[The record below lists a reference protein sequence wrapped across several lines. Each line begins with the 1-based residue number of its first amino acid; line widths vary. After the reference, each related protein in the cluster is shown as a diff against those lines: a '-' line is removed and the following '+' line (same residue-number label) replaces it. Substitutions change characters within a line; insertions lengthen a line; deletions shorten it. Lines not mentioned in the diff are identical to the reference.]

1 MLEILPQVLWYA
13 LLASAIYALIAIG
26 LTLIFGVLEFIHFA
40 HGDMAMVGAY
50 MLLAFWLML
59 QWPYWVTFIFV
70 PLIAAFLGFVMEKL
84 TFKSMRKSHPF
95 KPLVVSIGIS
105 ILLQSLV
112 IIFFGGGV
120 NSYRQSGGTPAKI
133 FELFNG
139 SLIVTEH
146 QVFLMATTI
155 ILLLT
160 VGLFLKYSRT
170 GKAMRAVADNRE
182 VAGILGINVDKI
194 ISIIFALGT
203 ALAATAGM
211 LIGAEQ
217 NLSPTMGIE
226 LSIKAFAVIVLGGLG
241 NVTGAVVG
249 ALIIGFTENFIVGFT
264 PIPSSFKEA
273 IVFGFL
279 MIMLF
284 LRPNG
289 ILGAGMEAEV
299 RK

>member
-1 MLEILPQVLWYA
+1 MLEILPQVIWYA
-13 LLASAIYALIAIG
+13 LLASAIYALVSIG

-50 MLLAFWLML
+50 MLLAFWPML
-59 QWPYWVTFIFV
+59 GLPYWIAFMFV
-70 PLIAAFLGFVMEKL
+70 VFIAAFFGFVMERL
-84 TFKSMRKSHPF
+84 AFKSVRRSHPF
-95 KPLVVSIGIS
+95 KPLIISIGIS
-105 ILLQSLV
+105 VLLQSLV

-120 NSYRQSGGTPAKI
+120 NSYRQSGGAPAKT
-133 FELFNG
+133 FEFLNG
-139 SLIVTEH
+139 DLVVTDH
-146 QVFLMATTI
+146 Q
-155 ILLLT
+155 ILLMVITAILLIA

-170 GKAMRAVADNRE
+170 GKAMRAVADNRD
-182 VAGILGINVDKI
+182 VAAILGIDVDKI

-203 ALAATAGM
+203 ALAAAAGM

-226 LSIKAFAVIVLGGLG
+226 LSVKAFAAIVLGGLG

-249 ALIIGFTENFIVGFT
+249 ALIIGFMENFIVGFT
-264 PIPSSFKEA
+264 PIPQSFKEA
-273 IVFGFL
+273 IVFSFL
-279 MIMLF
+279 IIMLF

-289 ILGAGMEAEV
+289 ILGASMEAEV